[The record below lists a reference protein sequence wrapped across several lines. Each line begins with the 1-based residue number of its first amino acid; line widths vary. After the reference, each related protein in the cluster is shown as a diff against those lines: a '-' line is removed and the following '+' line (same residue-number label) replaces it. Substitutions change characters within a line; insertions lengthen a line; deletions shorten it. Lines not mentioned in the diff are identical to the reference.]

1 MPFPTRWGKRMRILV
16 AEDDRVTRMLLVGT
30 VRGWGYEVV
39 EAPDGEAAW
48 EAMQQADAPRMAML
62 DWMMPGLTGPE
73 VCARVRNLSPAVPR
87 YLLLLTGLTGADA
100 IVEGLDSG
108 ADEFVVKPYNPQELR
123 ARLQVGRRLVE
134 LQEELARRER
144 FQGVLEMAGAVCHE
158 LNQPLQVVSGFSEL
172 LLASCAADDPRERLL
187 RHIRDS
193 AVRLGD
199 LTAKMMRLTDYKAK
213 DYLSDGTR
221 IVDIDGAAGPP
232 RRGGRAE

>member
-1 MPFPTRWGKRMRILV
+1 MRILV
-16 AEDDRVTRMLLVGT
+16 ADDDRITRMLLVGM
-30 VRGWGYEVV
+30 VRGWGYEVI
-39 EAPDGEAAW
+39 EAHDGEAAW
-48 EAMQQADAPRMAML
+48 DAMRQADAPRMAVL

-73 VCARVRNLSPAVPR
+73 VCARVRILSPVVPR
-87 YLLLLTGLTGADA
+87 YLVLLTGLTGADA
-100 IVEGLDSG
+100 IVEGLESG
-108 ADEFVVKPYNPQELR
+108 ADEFVTKPCNPVELR

-172 LLASCAADDPRERLL
+172 LLANCAPDDPRERSL

-193 AVRLGD
+193 ALRLGG
-199 LTAKMMRLTDYKAK
+199 LTAKMMRLTDYRAK

-221 IVDIDGAAGPP
+221 IVDIDGAS
-232 RRGGRAE
+232 RGGAG